1 MVFVI
6 FGVALNFLLERAKLE
21 LAPFSFQSLK
31 RLTRIRETPPVATAV
46 KATTTSGHLSKIRG
60 QGSRGEQTVLNLGLP
75 LEIVRLKQN
84 FPNQCIQRHRRQEN
98 YEQRIM

>member
-31 RLTRIRETPPVATAV
+31 RLTRIRDTPPVATTV
-46 KATTTSGHLSKIRG
+46 KAHLSIIRG
-60 QGSRGEQTVLNLGLP
+60 QGSRGE
-75 LEIVRLKQN
+75 
-84 FPNQCIQRHRRQEN
+84 
-98 YEQRIM
+98 